1 MYKIIS
7 IILTF
12 LILSQTSEVSIV
24 DVLKVKNLYEHAK
37 FHQELYG
44 DTLLDFLS
52 EHYGDGNID
61 HKNDHQD
68 HDNLPF
74 KHTSKTCS
82 HNILLFTID
91 FMHQELEIDTSL
103 DSSVNFFYRETTSV
117 FELNSI
123 LQPPQFT

>member
-37 FHQELYG
+37 FHQENYG
-44 DTLLDFLS
+44 DTILDFLA
-52 EHYGDGNID
+52 EHYGDGDMD

-74 KHTSKTCS
+74 KHTSQTCS

-91 FMHQELEIDTSL
+91 LIHQELEINTSL
-103 DSSVNFFYRETTSV
+103 DMSVNFFYKESTSD
-117 FELNSI
+117 FEKNSI
-123 LQPPQFT
+123 FQPPRLA